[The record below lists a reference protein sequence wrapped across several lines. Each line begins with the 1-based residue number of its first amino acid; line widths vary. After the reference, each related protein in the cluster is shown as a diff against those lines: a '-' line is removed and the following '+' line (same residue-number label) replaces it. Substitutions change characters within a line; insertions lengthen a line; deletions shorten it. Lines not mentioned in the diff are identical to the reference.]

1 MSLWGKRIAVA
12 AAFIGVLT
20 CNGYLMWEIG
30 QNEKAKKAEALEAS
44 VSSMKS
50 DVLAKNEEK
59 SPISSESTDETPQ
72 NDMVTKNVPQRVMS
86 AQQTKL
92 LAQEVTTAQEDIP
105 QNIPEKAEEPI
116 KEEVKSPISSEPKA
130 KEPQQVLPSEQD
142 QIRQL
147 DAKIAEATRKSH
159 R

>member
-1 MSLWGKRIAVA
+1 MKQEDWTQRLRDKLADHEESAPADLWAGIEARLQAEGVLKPSEPETPKARFMSLWGKRIAVA

-86 AQQTKL
+86 AQPTKL
-92 LAQEVTTAQEDIP
+92 LAQEVTTAQED
-105 QNIPEKAEEPI
+105 
-116 KEEVKSPISSEPKA
+116 
-130 KEPQQVLPSEQD
+130 
-142 QIRQL
+142 R
-147 DAKIAEATRKSH
+147 
-159 R
+159 